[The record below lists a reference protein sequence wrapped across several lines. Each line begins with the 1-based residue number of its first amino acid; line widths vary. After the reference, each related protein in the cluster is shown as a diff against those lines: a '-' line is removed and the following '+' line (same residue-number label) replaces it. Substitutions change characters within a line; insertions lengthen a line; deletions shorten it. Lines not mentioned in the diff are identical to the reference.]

1 MRLRTRSLA
10 FAALLLVARSAQAE
24 VRNFAVTQ
32 DSGTFVCR
40 PAAGNPA
47 AEPDNIVVNVAV
59 TGGTASGWTLTF
71 GAAADQTATLT
82 AAPVTSRQTAT
93 FPLAKVGAATLSL
106 AGKVNGFDVKC
117 ADFKAADRA
126 PAAGGGGNAG
136 GGITGLDADAQG
148 WLLSDAGRKAR
159 ATLEGQLLARTMLLV
174 HLPSGHVAAL
184 APASLS
190 EVDDYQLAVIID
202 RKLAADGSPWHADVN
217 VSTCSAKDPFRIK
230 GDFTEAAGVKFSS
243 DRDFMLLPV
252 ERPLSCGA
260 DQMTYTMTVSL
271 GDAKADAVQTT
282 WRIRPIYHLA
292 AAFAPGFDLSKRK
305 AYPVVNQK
313 ITVTNDTVGLGFDI
327 GFTWFPWGV
336 DYENMRWYNHVV
348 NPFLLFNASAP
359 TEGFKI
365 GTALTPTGGISIGI
379 GAAINK
385 SAVLSGSSVGDTL
398 ATGEAIAPKVW
409 NKDGVGWYV
418 GVLID
423 DNIFKALK
431 GLVGSATKGG
441 G

>member
-1 MRLRTRSLA
+1 MRLRTRSLT
-10 FAALLLVARSAQAE
+10 FAASVLVASTAQAE
-24 VRNFAVTQ
+24 IRNFVVTQ
-32 DSGTFVCR
+32 ESGTFVCR
-40 PAAGNPA
+40 PSTFNSA
-47 AEPDNIVVNVAV
+47 AEPDNIVANVTV
-59 TGGTASGWTLTF
+59 TSGTASGWTLKF
-71 GAAADQTATLT
+71 GAGADQTAALTTAPITGTL
-82 AAPVTSRQTAT
+82 TAT
-93 FPLAKVGAATLSL
+93 FPLAKVGGATLSL
-106 AGKVNGFDVKC
+106 AGKVSNIDVKC
-117 ADFKAADRA
+117 ADFTAAGKP
-126 PAAGGGGNAG
+126 PAAGGGNAG
-136 GGITGLDADAQG
+136 AGIISLDADAQG
-148 WLLSDAGRKAR
+148 WLLSDAGQKAR
-159 ATLEGQLLARTMLLV
+159 RTLEGQLVARTTLLV

-190 EVDDYQLAVIID
+190 EADDYQLAVIVD
-202 RKLAADGSPWHADVN
+202 RKLAADGSQWHADVN

-230 GDFTEAAGVKFSS
+230 GDFSEAAGVKFSS
-243 DRDFMLLPV
+243 DHEFILLPV

-260 DQMTYTMTVSL
+260 DKMGYTMTVSL

-313 ITVTNDTVGLGFDI
+313 IAATNDTVGLGFDI

-348 NPFLLFNASAP
+348 NPFVLFNASAP
-359 TEGFKI
+359 TEGVKI

-385 SAVLSGSSVGDTL
+385 SAVRTGSAVGDTL
-398 ATGEAIAPKVW
+398 ATGEAVAPKAW
-409 NKDGVGWYV
+409 NKDGVGWYF

-431 GLVGSATKGG
+431 GLVGSATKSGS
-441 G
+441 